1 MCQANSILNPEDLHF
16 QKNRFYGSPR
26 SKRSPN
32 EIESEINESSVDNN
46 GSKCVDNRENTQIE
60 NILTPNNSMIN
71 IDEIVNDFYFNEEI
85 FEQWIGNWCTQYPYA
100 ITKYSNSDISNKN
113 GKNFDNERKW
123 QQSSNDEEEIF
134 SELQPIENY
143 EDIRT
148 PIDFVNCHNEPVGKC
163 FRSELPNDKCTDEW
177 QCQSYNKN
185 IAIYSVVNVY
195 FPMNIF

>member
-1 MCQANSILNPEDLHF
+1 MIFKKEFLQMQHKLNFIVHLILIISFLCQANSILNPEDLHF

-85 FEQWIGNWCTQYPYA
+85 F
-100 ITKYSNSDISNKN
+100 
-113 GKNFDNERKW
+113 
-123 QQSSNDEEEIF
+123 
-134 SELQPIENY
+134 
-143 EDIRT
+143 
-148 PIDFVNCHNEPVGKC
+148 
-163 FRSELPNDKCTDEW
+163 
-177 QCQSYNKN
+177 
-185 IAIYSVVNVY
+185 
-195 FPMNIF
+195 